1 MMKDEWRPKDY
12 RLKRQDRRHRIKDLM
27 PNASA
32 LVKTSAFAEAFAF
45 FKTMTDKSAGQAMVG
60 GFGYLR
66 GKNRSYEADIVHV
79 FTCTNYYAGS

>member
-45 FKTMTDKSAGQAMVG
+45 VKTMMDKSAD
-60 GFGYLR
+60 R
-66 GKNRSYEADIVHV
+66 RWS
-79 FTCTNYYAGS
+79 AGLGI